1 MQAAV
6 PGAGDTVTGKHS
18 SLRFAHL
25 SDDERSAKKRK
36 LIPANTERANQKAAK
51 MLNDYIKER
60 AQAGLDIQF
69 ENLDRNELNSLLS
82 RFYMDART
90 VKGEFYKVSSL
101 ENFRHSLNRY
111 LQSLKKN

>member
-6 PGAGDTVTGKHS
+6 PGAEDTVTGKHS

-60 AQAGLDIQF
+60 AQAGLDKGIQF

-101 ENFRHSLNRY
+101 ENFRHS
-111 LQSLKKN
+111 